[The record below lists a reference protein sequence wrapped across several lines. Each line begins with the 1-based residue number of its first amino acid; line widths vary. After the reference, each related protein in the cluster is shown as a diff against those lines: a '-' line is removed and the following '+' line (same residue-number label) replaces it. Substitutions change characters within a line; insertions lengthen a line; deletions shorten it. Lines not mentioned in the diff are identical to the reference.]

1 MLKNKLF
8 AGAIFA
14 LALFVAGSVSAAYT
28 FPNKIDTL
36 QEKKDVQTVLNMVV
50 TPSPMLT
57 VDGVMGAKSIAAV
70 KAFQTMKGLTAD
82 GLIGPMTRAA
92 LEAAQAGAPVATAGC
107 PAGALFNATTGAP
120 CTTVTTTLPA
130 GCVAGAMFSSTT
142 GASCATGVVA
152 TTTTGGATEG
162 YLVLQSAPVAV
173 VASAN
178 QSDIGDNVMAF
189 GVKAKNSD
197 IKIQRVNVHLT
208 SVSGSNNAVS
218 VSALPWKYIT
228 NLSLYNDGT
237 LLATLPVTST
247 SLTEN
252 TFGTDYTAM
261 FDGLNVNIAKESIAN
276 FIVKADVVGTIPAVT
291 SPATVYKFAIDQS
304 NAVRGVDGIGL
315 SQYVSDVSTYSRV
328 INFGTAGTGKIT
340 VVADGSNPQAMNVVT
355 SLTNTTTGITGLVFD
370 VQNTTNLA
378 VNLKTITATLAS
390 ANTYVSGYY
399 LYDGGTMIASLGNPG
414 GTTLTFTNLPSTFSV
429 AANSVK
435 VLTIKYDVSMN
446 PSGSQTV
453 SVANTG
459 IVAVD
464 ANSNLLTVGNGNL
477 VGSATG
483 LAQTFQGSGA
493 IVNLVSATA
502 AATPTTTGATGFA
515 TGTFV
520 FKVKANG
527 VNLAK
532 LSIDPSYIA
541 AAVTANGSATGV
553 TYTYTVSPDTTVS
566 DGSEVTVTLTAVKTT
581 ASAGFVRFEIGNG
594 TGTGIVF
601 ANSTNV
607 AGAVTS
613 GQTVSVTTGFT
624 NFYTNSVYAN

>member
-70 KAFQTMKGLTAD
+70 KAFQTSKGLTAD
-82 GLIGPMTRAA
+82 GKIGPMTRAA

-142 GASCATGVVA
+142 GASCTTGVVTT

-173 VASAN
+173 VATAN

-189 GVKAKNSD
+189 AVKAKNSD

-208 SVSGSNNAVS
+208 SS
-218 VSALPWKYIT
+218 VSALPWKYMT
-228 NLSLYNDGT
+228 NISLYNDGT

-261 FDGLNVNIAKESIAN
+261 FDGLNVNIAKEATAN
-276 FIVKADVVGTIPAVT
+276 FIVKADIVGTIPT
-291 SPATVYKFAIDQS
+291 SPATYTFAINQS

-315 SQYVSDVSTYSRV
+315 SQYVNDISTYSRA
-328 INFGTAGTGKIT
+328 ITFGTAGTGKLT
-340 VVADGSNPQAMNVVT
+340 VVVDASNPVAMNVVT
-355 SLTNTTTGITGLVFD
+355 SATNTTTGITGLVFD

-378 VNLKTITATLAS
+378 VNLKTITATLGS
-390 ANTYVSGYY
+390 ANIYVSGYY
-399 LYDGGTMIASLGNPG
+399 LYDGGTMVASLGNPG
-414 GTTLTFTNLPSTFSV
+414 TTTLTFTNLPSTFVV
-429 AANSVK
+429 AANSTK

-464 ANSNLLTVGNGNL
+464 SNSNLLTSGTNL
-477 VGSATG
+477 IGTATG
-483 LAQTFQGSGA
+483 LAQTFQATGV

-502 AATPTTTGATGFA
+502 SSVSSTQGVSGYT

-520 FKVKANG
+520 FTVKANG
-527 VNLAK
+527 VNLDK
-532 LSIDPSYIA
+532 ISTSGFIQ
-541 AAVTANGSATGV
+541 AVGNNLANSALLASGNT
-553 TYTYTVSPDTTVS
+553 TNYTYTVSPDTTVS
-566 DGSEVTVTLTAVKTT
+566 DGSQVTVTLSAVKATT
-581 ASAGFVRFEIGNG
+581 SAGFVQFTIGDLYFMTMGG
-594 TGTGIVF
+594 TIPL
-601 ANSTNV
+601 V
-607 AGAVTS
+607 AGNSIAVTS
-613 GQTVSVTTGFT
+613 GFN